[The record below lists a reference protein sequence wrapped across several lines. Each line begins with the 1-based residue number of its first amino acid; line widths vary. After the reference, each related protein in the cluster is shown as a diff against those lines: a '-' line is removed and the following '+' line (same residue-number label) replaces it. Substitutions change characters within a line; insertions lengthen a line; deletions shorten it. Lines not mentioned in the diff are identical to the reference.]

1 MTRVYLA
8 CYKGGRDWKGWK
20 QAWPYLKAR
29 AADRL
34 IRLFTRGPYS
44 HCEIA
49 VAERGGRYRCYSS
62 SVRDGGVRLKTMPLP
77 SEKWDLIPLPPET
90 AAAAAALYEQTKAA
104 GYDWRGALGTVLG
117 LRQSRTRWFCSEWC
131 ARALRLSE
139 AWTYSPNCLA
149 ALMRGRD
156 F

>member
-8 CYKGGRDWKGWK
+8 CYKGGRDWTGW
-20 QAWPYLKAR
+20 QNAWPYLKAR
-29 AADRL
+29 TADYL

-49 VAERGGRYRCYSS
+49 VSDGGRQYRCYSS

-77 SEKWDLIPLPPET
+77 SAKWDLIPLPPET
-90 AAAAAALYEQTKAA
+90 AAHAAYLYEQTRGA
-104 GYDWRGALGTVLG
+104 GYDWRGALGTVLR
-117 LRQSRTRWFCSEWC
+117 LRQSGTRWFCSEWC
-131 ARALRLSE
+131 ARALRLPG
-139 AWTYSPNCLA
+139 AWTYSPNALA
-149 ALMRGRD
+149 ARMRQPD